1 LLKLAMTHRLTAIPN
16 SEKPIAM
23 TLDELEAEV
32 RRLPEKPRA
41 ELLARLLAAFD
52 ESLAID
58 AQIAEA
64 WAEEAAKRD
73 EEMGA
78 DDGAG
83 MLASE
88 VFRELRH
95 GGE

>member
-1 LLKLAMTHRLTAIPN
+1 LLKLAMTRRSTAIPN

-32 RRLPEKPRA
+32 LRLPEKPRA
-41 ELLARLLAAFD
+41 ELLARLLASFD

-58 AQIAEA
+58 ARIAEA

-73 EEMGA
+73 EEMAA
-78 DDGAG
+78 DEGLG
-83 MLASE
+83 MSASE
-88 VFRELRH
+88 VFRELRR
-95 GGE
+95 GRK